1 MIQDNEIIRPVENTQ
16 NVGAMAP
23 VDKRSENKKR
33 QQRPKPRREPVPEQ
47 AGWPDENLPIDI
59 DRTQP
64 GSIDY
69 RA

>member
-1 MIQDNEIIRPVENTQ
+1 MIQDNEIIRPVESAQ

-23 VDKRSENKKR
+23 VNERSENKKR
-33 QQRPKPRREPVPEQ
+33 QQRRKPRQGPVPEQ
-47 AGWPDENLPIDI
+47 PGWPDGNVQLDI
-59 DRTQP
+59 GRTEP

>member
-1 MIQDNEIIRPVENTQ
+1 MTQDNEIIRPVESTQ

-23 VDKRSENKKR
+23 VNERSENKKR
-33 QQRPKPRREPVPEQ
+33 QQRRKPKQKPVSEQ

-59 DRTQP
+59 SRSEP

>member
-23 VDKRSENKKR
+23 IDKRSENKKK
-33 QQRPKPRREPVPEQ
+33 QQRPKQRREHIPEQ

-59 DRTQP
+59 GRAEP

>member
-1 MIQDNEIIRPVENTQ
+1 MTQDSEIIRPVESTQ

-23 VDKRSENKKR
+23 VNERSENKKR
-33 QQRPKPRREPVPEQ
+33 QQRKRQRQGPVPEQ
-47 AGWPDENLPIDI
+47 AGWPDENLPLDI
-59 DRTQP
+59 GRSEP

>member
-1 MIQDNEIIRPVENTQ
+1 MTQDNEIIRPVESTQ

-23 VDKRSENKKR
+23 VDKRPENKKR
-33 QQRPKPRREPVPEQ
+33 QQQQKPRRGPVPEQ
-47 AGWPDENLPIDI
+47 ADWPDENLPLDI
-59 DRTQP
+59 GRTEP

>member
-33 QQRPKPRREPVPEQ
+33 QQRPKPRRGPVPDQ
-47 AGWPDENLPIDI
+47 AGWPDENLPFDNG
-59 DRTQP
+59 RVEP

-69 RA
+69 HA